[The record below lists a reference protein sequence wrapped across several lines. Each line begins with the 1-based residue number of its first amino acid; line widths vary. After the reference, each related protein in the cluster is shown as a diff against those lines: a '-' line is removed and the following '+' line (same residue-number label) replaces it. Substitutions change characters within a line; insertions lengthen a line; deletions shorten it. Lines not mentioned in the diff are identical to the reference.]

1 LSFLDSWRSTLY
13 SLTGIII
20 IFARIINAK
29 NMIEKFLNEEQ
40 DPKTVEKV
48 YSRLVDLLSSGE
60 EVIYIAVQ
68 KKPLVNLFPDCIAI
82 TNKRVL
88 FFTPANLGLSIKF
101 VDFVWKDIVD
111 VYTKEE
117 IIGAIFSVK
126 TTGGAEM
133 AVDYLPKI
141 QGRKLYQYAQ
151 ERKEVEREARRQ
163 RDLEQKRAES
173 GAVQFENSP
182 ARAFA
187 APASPQPFS
196 SQPAYTAPVAP
207 PAPAPTPVIPPA
219 PAPVVQEAAAPTPA
233 AKPDELTEKLKK
245 LKTLFDNG
253 LISQEEYNAK
263 KLDLLSDL

>member
-1 LSFLDSWRSTLY
+1 
-13 SLTGIII
+13 
-20 IFARIINAK
+20 
-29 NMIEKFLNEEQ
+29 MIEKFLNEEQ
-40 DPKTVEKV
+40 DPKAVEKV

-60 EVIYIAVQ
+60 EIIYIAVQ

-111 VYTKEE
+111 VHTKEE
-117 IIGAIFSVK
+117 IIGAVFSVK
-126 TTGGAEM
+126 TTNGAEM

-151 ERKEVEREARRQ
+151 ERKEIEREARRQ

-173 GAVQFENSP
+173 GAVQFDSP
-182 ARAFA
+182 ATRTTTAQQAFA
-187 APASPQPFS
+187 APAQVVVEQPV
-196 SQPAYTAPVAP
+196 PTPIAP
-207 PAPAPTPVIPPA
+207 PAPAP
-219 PAPVVQEAAAPTPA
+219 APVVHEVP
-233 AKPDELTEKLKK
+233 KPDELTEKLKK

-253 LISQEEYNAK
+253 LISQEEYNHK

>member
-1 LSFLDSWRSTLY
+1 
-13 SLTGIII
+13 
-20 IFARIINAK
+20 
-29 NMIEKFLNEEQ
+29 MIEKFLNEEQ

-48 YSRLVDLLSSGE
+48 YFRLVDLLSSGE
-60 EVIYIAVQ
+60 EIIYIAVQ

-82 TNKRVL
+82 TNKRIL

-126 TTGGAEM
+126 TTNGAEM
-133 AVDYLPKI
+133 AVDYLPKV

-173 GAVQFENSP
+173 GAVQFDNAARTTP
-182 ARAFA
+182 AQQVFA
-187 APASPQPFS
+187 AQ
-196 SQPAYTAPVAP
+196 APVAAP
-207 PAPAPTPVIPPA
+207 QIPTPAHVAPPVPAPE
-219 PAPVVQEAAAPTPA
+219 PVVQQAAAP
-233 AKPDELTEKLKK
+233 KPDELTEKLKR
-245 LKTLFDNG
+245 LKMLFDNG

-263 KLDLLSDL
+263 KLDLLSDF

>member
-1 LSFLDSWRSTLY
+1 LILD
-13 SLTGIII
+13 SLTGIIV

-117 IIGAIFSVK
+117 IIGSIFSVK

-133 AVDYLPKI
+133 TVDYLPKV

-173 GAVQFENSP
+173 GAIQLENSP
-182 ARAFA
+182 ARAFV

-196 SQPAYTAPVAP
+196 QPNGYTAPAAPVTP
-207 PAPAPTPVIPPA
+207 PAPVAA
-219 PAPVVQEAAAPTPA
+219 PAPVVQETPPPAAP
-233 AKPDELTEKLKK
+233 KPDELTEKLKK